1 MRPRAVVRD
10 GPVERALACARAF
23 FVGRRRPVRTSGQPV
38 RFGYRGG
45 PISVEHRVNEQ
56 IRAREVRL
64 VGPEG
69 EQVGV
74 VPLERALQLAAE
86 VDLDL
91 VEVAPMA
98 RPPVCKLMDFGKFKY
113 ESALK
118 AREARRNQQQT
129 VIKEMKLR
137 PKIDPHD
144 YETKKGHVMRFLKAG
159 DKVKVTIMFRGREQ
173 SRPELGYRLLRRL
186 EDEISDLGYVESS
199 ARQDGRNMVMVIA
212 PHKSIRTG
220 RGGGRQRGEEGS
232 SGSGSGPGEK
242 NTEESS
248 AQ

>member
-1 MRPRAVVRD
+1 
-10 GPVERALACARAF
+10 
-23 FVGRRRPVRTSGQPV
+23 
-38 RFGYRGG
+38 
-45 PISVEHRVNEQ
+45 VNEQ

-69 EQVGV
+69 EQVGI
-74 VPLERALQLAAE
+74 VPLERALQLAAD

-137 PKIDPHD
+137 PKIDSHD
-144 YETKKGHVMRFLKAG
+144 YETKKGHVLRFLKAG

-173 SRPELGYRLLRRL
+173 HRPELGFRLLRRL
-186 EDEISDLGYVESS
+186 EEEVADMGFVESQ
-199 ARQDGRNMVMVIA
+199 AKQDGRNMIMVLA
-212 PHKSIRTG
+212 PHRSAKTAAPRK
-220 RGGGRQRGEEGS
+220 GEGDAPEAELVS
-232 SGSGSGPGEK
+232 DE
-242 NTEESS
+242 TV
-248 AQ
+248 AQS